1 MSGEDGDVLAAEEAA
16 PATSA
21 DDLLQHAINASQGS
35 LGSKKRTSKPALP
48 SMQRSQFGRQSDSG
62 KWTAPAYGFG
72 TAVRFHPKRATNKQ
86 FISKEHAKQELAADT
101 PGPGNYIHPSCL
113 DKQELSS
120 QRTFPKFGF
129 GTAVRF
135 AEELRTQKYM
145 MQIPEPGR
153 YNRMNS
159 CGTQVESQKETN
171 TVVGFGTALR
181 GTKVSLSKNQEEDFH
196 GLESPGPAVYNP
208 IPGTGEQPSAS
219 KSTAPHYVFG
229 TNPRAIDPQIPND
242 IERRSAAVP
251 GPGKYTYKGANGTQQ
266 DSTKP
271 SMAMYGFGTCS
282 RDRAAKTSLD
292 KNQAPSQLAGYTG
305 PGPASLGAGPPAY
318 GEQPQSLKST
328 KPTWTFGGESRF
340 MPNRSTSELSPGPGS
355 YCV

>member
-1 MSGEDGDVLAAEEAA
+1 MSGDEGDVLAAEEEV
-16 PATSA
+16 
-21 DDLLQHAINASQGS
+21 DILQQAINNSRSS
-35 LGSKKRTSKPALP
+35 LGPRKKSSSRPTLP
-48 SMQRSQFGRQSDSG
+48 SMQRSQFGKQTDSG

-72 TAVRFHPKRATNKQ
+72 TAVRFDPSKPALKLY
-86 FISKEHAKQELAADT
+86 ISKEHAKQEVPAYT
-101 PGPGNYIHPSCL
+101 PGPGNYTHASSL
-113 DKQELSS
+113 NRQELST
-120 QRTFPKFGF
+120 QRTGAKFGF

-135 AEELRTQKYM
+135 AEELRTQKYL
-145 MQIPEPGR
+145 QQLPEPGR
-153 YNRMNS
+153 YNRMAA
-159 CGTQVESQKETN
+159 CGTQVDSTKETN

-181 GTKVSLSKNQEEDFH
+181 GTKVSLDKGFEEDFH
-196 GLESPGPAVYNP
+196 GMESPGPAVYNP
-208 IPGTGEQPSAS
+208 VAGTGEQPSAS

-251 GPGKYTYKGANGTQQ
+251 CPGKYTYKGSVGNQQ

-271 SMAMYGFGTCS
+271 TKAMYGFGTCS

-305 PGPASLGAGPPAY
+305 PGPASLGFGPSAY
-318 GEQPQSLKST
+318 GEQPQSAKNS
-328 KPTWTFGGESRF
+328 KPEWTFGGESRF

-355 YCV
+355 YVV